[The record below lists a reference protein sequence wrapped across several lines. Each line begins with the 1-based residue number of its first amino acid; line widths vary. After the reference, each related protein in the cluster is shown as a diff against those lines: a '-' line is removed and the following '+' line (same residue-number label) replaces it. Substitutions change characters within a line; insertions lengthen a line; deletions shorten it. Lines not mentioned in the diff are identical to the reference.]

1 MGSRFYS
8 EYVRHCLRFYARYE
22 KPLVFRTD
30 VDRLNWE
37 ACEDALSLAS
47 PRVQKLAVAIY
58 KQESMNIAE
67 AVNKVSHDTNTDR
80 VLLWSIVKRLEKNV
94 AIARGLI

>member
-1 MGSRFYS
+1 
-8 EYVRHCLRFYARYE
+8 
-22 KPLVFRTD
+22 
-30 VDRLNWE
+30 
-37 ACEDALSLAS
+37 
-47 PRVQKLAVAIY
+47 VAIY

>member
-22 KPLVFRTD
+22 KPLAFRTD

-37 ACEDALSLAS
+37 ACEDALSFHS
-47 PRVQKLAVAIY
+47 PRVRKLAIAIY
-58 KQESMNIAE
+58 KQESLNIAE
-67 AVNKVSHDTNTDR
+67 AVNKVSNDTGTDR